1 MLRPLLV
8 STNCI
13 LARFPMGKNG
23 DERKLWIHFNHWYAC
38 LRHQI
43 QVLGVQTDPKRRI
56 LFPKSFSWRQKVKI
70 FFCLSHLGTFLE
82 EETKLERHL
91 PSNINILS
99 LENWTSSEVLM
110 RLQYLGEK
118 QKNLNLD
125 PREILQK
132 KYVKCHVTDMVG
144 MRKIRDNCFNIIF
157 QPLEIVTLILSW
169 NDWMTNSKYLFCED
183 CISYQKLSSRIRIP
197 THFILVKV

>member
-1 MLRPLLV
+1 METEGSSEYI
-8 STNCI
+8 STI
-13 LARFPMGKNG
+13 DTLAYVTKFRYWEYKQTQNEGYYSQKVFHE
-23 DERKLWIHFNHWYAC
+23 DRKLKF
-38 LRHQI
+38 L
-43 QVLGVQTDPKRRI
+43 
-56 LFPKSFSWRQKVKI
+56 
-70 FFCLSHLGTFLE
+70 CLSHLGTFLE

>member
-1 MLRPLLV
+1 
-8 STNCI
+8 
-13 LARFPMGKNG
+13 MGLDEALIDASPASGVHKLHFGTISNG
-23 DERKLWIHFNHWYAC
+23 KLW
-38 LRHQI
+38 
-43 QVLGVQTDPKRRI
+43 RRKEALNTFQPLI
-56 LFPKSFSWRQKVKI
+56 RLLTSPNS
-70 FFCLSHLGTFLE
+70 GTFLE

-157 QPLEIVTLILSW
+157 QPLEIVTLILS
-169 NDWMTNSKYLFCED
+169 
-183 CISYQKLSSRIRIP
+183 
-197 THFILVKV
+197 